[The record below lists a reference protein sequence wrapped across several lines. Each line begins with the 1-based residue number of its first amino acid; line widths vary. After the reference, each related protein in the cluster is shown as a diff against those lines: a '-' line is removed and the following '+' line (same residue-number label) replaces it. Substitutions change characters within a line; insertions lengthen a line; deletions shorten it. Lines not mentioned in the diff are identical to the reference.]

1 METQVPFQ
9 LIQLE
14 NEENVHPIIDARIN
28 DTPIRLV
35 IDTGASHSCI
45 DKKEVKK
52 LLKNKTKVSEDIV
65 MGIGNKRLTNTMV
78 TIKELTIGEL
88 AIKDYTI
95 VAINLKHINKM
106 MAMMDLA
113 PINGLL
119 GSDIL
124 CKYEAL
130 IDYKNRCLTLN
141 Y

>member
-1 METQVPFQ
+1 MKTQIP
-9 LIQLE
+9 IQIINLE
-14 NEENVHPIIDARIN
+14 NEDNLHPIIDAKIN

-52 LLKNKTKVSEDIV
+52 LLKNKIKVSEDIV
-65 MGIGNKRLTNTMV
+65 MGIGNKRLTNTIV
-78 TIKELTIGEL
+78 TIKKLTIGEL
-88 AIKDYTI
+88 TIKDYNI
-95 VAINLKHINKM
+95 VAINLKHINKIMVM
-106 MAMMDLA
+106 MNLP

>member
-14 NEENVHPIIDARIN
+14 NEENLHPIIDAKIN

-65 MGIGNKRLTNTMV
+65 MGIGNKKLTNTMV

-95 VAINLKHINKM
+95 VAINPNTSIK
-106 MAMMDLA
+106 
-113 PINGLL
+113 
-119 GSDIL
+119 
-124 CKYEAL
+124 
-130 IDYKNRCLTLN
+130 
-141 Y
+141 

>member
-14 NEENVHPIIDARIN
+14 NEENLHPIIDAKIN

-65 MGIGNKRLTNTMV
+65 MGIGNKKLTNTMV

-95 VAINLKHINKM
+95 VAINKM
-106 MAMMDLA
+106 MAMMNLA

>member
-14 NEENVHPIIDARIN
+14 NEENLHPIIDAKIN

-65 MGIGNKRLTNTMV
+65 MGIGNKKLTNTMV

-106 MAMMDLA
+106 MEMMNLP

>member
-14 NEENVHPIIDARIN
+14 NEENLHPIIDAKIN
-28 DTPIRLV
+28 NTPIRLV

-65 MGIGNKRLTNTMV
+65 MGIGNKKLTNTMV

-106 MAMMDLA
+106 MEMMNLP

>member
-14 NEENVHPIIDARIN
+14 NEENLHPIIDAKIN
-28 DTPIRLV
+28 NTPIRLV

-65 MGIGNKRLTNTMV
+65 MGIGNKRLTNSIV

-106 MAMMDLA
+106 MEMMNLP